1 MHLPL
6 HVAPI
11 AIRCLSLAAKKAGA
25 HVHELRA
32 SGARPQRVKVDD
44 GLQARRRRR
53 AGLAHEFLRR
63 HPRVAAAVFGQQP
76 VVVAVTSGG
85 APVGRSCPALAAHRH
100 DLAPA
105 PRPADPVSLGLAL
118 NKKNVPPRNP
128 RASFPLTEAARAW
141 CGASRS
147 SLAAAAAA
155 RGRPAGASAARA
167 PRRARP
173 CGRPPPTHTPSAA
186 HHTAV

>member
-76 VVVAVTSGG
+76 VVVA
-85 APVGRSCPALAAHRH
+85 LAAELLGDGHNLH
-100 DLAPA
+100 GDAVVGDLRLRRR
-105 PRPADPVSLGLAL
+105 PR
-118 NKKNVPPRNP
+118 
-128 RASFPLTEAARAW
+128 
-141 CGASRS
+141 C
-147 SLAAAAAA
+147 
-155 RGRPAGASAARA
+155 
-167 PRRARP
+167 
-173 CGRPPPTHTPSAA
+173 
-186 HHTAV
+186 